1 MIKANIAYEMM
12 EKALDLIPS
21 HESTSTYLSAY
32 GVFNL
37 ENGNCVAVRA
47 ANHGTFLYNW
57 LKMQDTPF
65 NVDLLTSANI
75 AITFLD
81 GSIPFSQNNN
91 INMDSDAEPP
101 VFVVRQYVYNCAV
114 LDSNDINTIISA
126 SKKLISDG
134 VYTDPFEEDG
144 TKHAII
150 YREKTNEP
158 SKDVTAKTLKRHRAA
173 KKKGEEQSTNN
184 TRNNNPIKENR
195 NMKQTIRLTESEL
208 RNMIAES
215 VKGVINELDWKTQ
228 QWAADERQ
236 RRNDDVMKNGRNSQY
251 FDKYQQQGLANG
263 SNYGNWATLQGK
275 AYQQQRNNQQGAKQQ
290 FNRDYGFNQ
299 QSSNLNGDYN
309 NVNIG
314 LNYNG
319 DGVTGTQPSG
329 NYMNGSNAHLTKRT
343 SYNQNGNGPSASLY
357 NDASYQTGYNMPTHQ
372 GSTMVTA
379 YRNGVTTSTDGNQS
393 VSSAGNQLFNQ
404 NYGNQFKKADDEVR
418 AYRGGG
424 YQYQK
429 GKGWQMNESINRK
442 IDKIVSECIRKRI
455 R

>member
-158 SKDVTAKTLKRHRAA
+158 SKDVIAKTLKRHRAT

-208 RNMIAES
+208 KNMIAES
-215 VKGVINELDWKTQ
+215 VKGALNELDWKTQ

-236 RRNDDVMKNGRNSQY
+236 KRNDDVMKNGRNSQY
-251 FDKYQQQGLANG
+251 FNKYQQQGLAKG
-263 SNYGNWATLQGK
+263 FNYGDSAMLQGK

-290 FNRDYGFNQ
+290 FNKDYGFNQ
-299 QSSNLNGDYN
+299 QNMDTNGQYN

-314 LNYNG
+314 LNYDGTGVMGTNTFGNIQNGGNAQITQSSSYGKNG
-319 DGVTGTQPSG
+319 DKASI
-329 NYMNGSNAHLTKRT
+329 
-343 SYNQNGNGPSASLY
+343 YNNTA
-357 NDASYQTGYNMPTHQ
+357 YQSGYNMPRYQ
-372 GSTMVTA
+372 GSSMVTA
-379 YRNGVTTSTDGNQS
+379 NKNGVTTTQDGEQAVNT
-393 VSSAGNQLFNQ
+393 AGYKNFG
-404 NYGNQFKKADDEVR
+404 NYIGFDPE
-418 AYRGGG
+418 
-424 YQYQK
+424 
-429 GKGWQMNESINRK
+429 
-442 IDKIVSECIRKRI
+442 
-455 R
+455 